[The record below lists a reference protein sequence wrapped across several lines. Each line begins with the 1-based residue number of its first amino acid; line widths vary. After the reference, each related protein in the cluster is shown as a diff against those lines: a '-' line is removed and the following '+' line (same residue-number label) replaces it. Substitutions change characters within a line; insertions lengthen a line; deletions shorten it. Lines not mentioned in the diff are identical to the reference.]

1 MDSVDGF
8 GWRFTR
14 HNQTD
19 HGDTRIVRNGAG
31 VLHAITIN
39 LAGTGSGNVVIYDG
53 TSAAGT
59 AIMTFTPTA
68 LDQPV
73 CLVIDARFTTGLF
86 IDGSTSSDAWEITL
100 YHN

>member
-31 VLHAITIN
+31 ILHAITIN

-53 TSAAGT
+53 IDATGT
-59 AIMTFTPTA
+59 AIATFTPSA

-73 CLVIDARFTTGLF
+73 SLVVDARFTTG
-86 IDGSTSSDAWEITL
+86 IYVEGANTADAWEMTFF
-100 YHN
+100 HN